1 MDDREAALYSRGMAA
16 DKDDSA
22 MSQPW
27 PCYPVKPP
35 PRGED
40 LPYSDGVPMESEMHV
55 HQMNLLTESLR
66 VAWADRDDFY
76 VGGNMFVYY
85 SELQSKKNDF
95 RGPDVFVV
103 LDTVKK
109 VRRSW
114 VVWEEDGRTPDV
126 VIELTSPST
135 EAVDRGEK
143 KRIYARTLRTAE
155 YYLYDPYEKRL
166 EGYQLDLGRGE
177 YEPMTPD
184 DRGWYRSK
192 MLGLWLGVQRGTFQ
206 GLDEL
211 WLRWID
217 DDGLALPSE
226 GDRAAA
232 ERAKAAEERARAD
245 EQRARADEQRARA
258 DAFESREQQAQE
270 RLRVAARALLATGQ
284 SPSEVASLLG
294 ISVDELGK

>member
-1 MDDREAALYSRGMAA
+1 
-16 DKDDSA
+16 
-22 MSQPW
+22 
-27 PCYPVKPP
+27 
-35 PRGED
+35 
-40 LPYSDGVPMESEMHV
+40 
-55 HQMNLLTESLR
+55 
-66 VAWADRDDFY
+66 
-76 VGGNMFVYY
+76 
-85 SELQSKKNDF
+85 
-95 RGPDVFVV
+95 
-103 LDTVKK
+103 
-109 VRRSW
+109 
-114 VVWEEDGRTPDV
+114 
-126 VIELTSPST
+126 
-135 EAVDRGEK
+135 
-143 KRIYARTLRTAE
+143 
-155 YYLYDPYEKRL
+155 
-166 EGYQLDLGRGE
+166 
-177 YEPMTPD
+177 
-184 DRGWYRSK
+184 

>member
-1 MDDREAALYSRGMAA
+1 MAA
-16 DKDDSA
+16 NKDDSA

-55 HQMNLLTESLR
+55 LQMTLLTESLR
-66 VAWADRDDFY
+66 LGWADRDDFY

-245 EQRARADEQRARA
+245 EQRARAD
-258 DAFESREQQAQE
+258 AFESREQQAQE